1 MSNLLDSLKNYITP
15 ELISRVA
22 SSLDENEVNTGK
34 AISGLAPTILAGLLG
49 KTGDSGAMGQIFN
62 LVSKVKPD
70 ILNDLGSLIGGG
82 NLSHNDPKDAS
93 GHLLGMLFGPKVPA
107 INQAI
112 SSFSGVKSSS
122 TSSLMGLVGPL
133 VMGLLNK
140 RIGNEGLNLSGFTN
154 LLLGERSNILGALPA
169 GLGSILGLAGSP
181 ASAPVQE
188 DRAPATGTNWLW
200 PLLLLLGLGAALIYF
215 MRSCSSQPA
224 EQKTEMTAPV
234 APPPAPA
241 PAPAP
246 EKFTMKLPTGYEVV
260 GSPMGIEAM
269 LLKFIQNPDSV
280 ASKTNWFDFDHL
292 LFKTGSDQLEME
304 QSRTQLTNV
313 YEILK
318 AYPKVKI
325 KIGGYTDNVGDAK
338 QNKSLSDRRAKT
350 VMSELL
356 KMGIEKG
363 RMEAE
368 GYGQEHPVAT
378 NDTEEGRARNRR
390 VSVSVRAK

>member
-1 MSNLLDSLKNYITP
+1 MSNLLDSLKTYITP

-350 VMSELL
+350 V
-356 KMGIEKG
+356 
-363 RMEAE
+363 
-368 GYGQEHPVAT
+368 
-378 NDTEEGRARNRR
+378 
-390 VSVSVRAK
+390 

>member
-1 MSNLLDSLKNYITP
+1 MINLLDYLQEHLSPHFIHDAAEQLG
-15 ELISRVA
+15 
-22 SSLDENEVNTGK
+22 ENEVSVSK
-34 AISGLAPTILAGLLG
+34 AIRGLSAAFLAGMLQKAEETAAMEQVFGHLRLFPTEVSDHPERLL
-49 KTGDSGAMGQIFN
+49 
-62 LVSKVKPD
+62 VP
-70 ILNDLGSLIGGG
+70 G
-82 NLSHNDPKDAS
+82 NLAHNDPKDAS

-368 GYGQEHPVAT
+368 GYGQEHPVAS